1 MELQELPFIIEL
13 HNQVADYLSHEP
25 GMSFDEDIN
34 CEEEFERKIFQV
46 ASKMQ
51 IYPAQLSGMCIMDIG
66 EGIPGEAV
74 AMDIETLPW
83 IDDECLG
90 YRNFLLM
97 VYLFTR
103 YVEIL
108 PLKD

>member
-1 MELQELPFIIEL
+1 
-13 HNQVADYLSHEP
+13 
-25 GMSFDEDIN
+25 
-34 CEEEFERKIFQV
+34 
-46 ASKMQ
+46 MQ